1 MNVINEV
8 KMNEEI
14 LENKLI
20 EVATLSY
27 NFNKI
32 PPIIGIIVANKFGN
46 TLLVLEYKNE
56 LKHNYG
62 PIKSYLS
69 EDDKNFLDI
78 DLISMYFSSFKA
90 FAGETNIQNLSN
102 LEIHGSNIKVQIYFL
117 FDKYMIILLLNS
129 KVDFNLKEKTQI
141 IRFFEDKLERY
152 EFEFTHFN
160 AISSRKTIRMIRDK
174 GTLWLK
180 HLNKHCIQTFENA
193 FLKKHEMIDIVMDK
207 ITPIIQRELGENLL
221 GIPEDIISN
230 LSKEISNKIQDKI
243 CEFNLDFY

>member
-1 MNVINEV
+1 MNLFNEV
-8 KMNEEI
+8 KINDKI
-14 LENKLI
+14 LENQLSEI
-20 EVATLSY
+20 ATLSY

-32 PPIIGIIVANKFGN
+32 PPVIGIIVANKFGN
-46 TLLVLEYKNE
+46 TLLVLEYGNE

-117 FDKYMIILLLNS
+117 FDKYMIILFLNS

-141 IRFFEDKLERY
+141 IRFFEEKLERY

-160 AISSRKTIRMIRDK
+160 ALNSRKIIRMIMDK

-180 HLNKHCIQTFENA
+180 HFNKHYIQTFENA

-207 ITPIIQRELGENLL
+207 IAPIIQKELGENLI
-221 GIPEDIISN
+221 GIPEDVINNVST
-230 LSKEISNKIQDKI
+230 EIRNKIQDRI

>member
-1 MNVINEV
+1 
-8 KMNEEI
+8 MNEKILDNQLSEI
-14 LENKLI
+14 
-20 EVATLSY
+20 ATLSY

-46 TLLVLEYKNE
+46 TLLVLEYQDE

-117 FDKYMIILLLNS
+117 FDKYMIILFLNS
-129 KVDFNLKEKTQI
+129 KVDFNLKKKTQI
-141 IRFFEDKLERY
+141 VRFFEEKLEKY

-160 AISSRKTIRMIRDK
+160 ALSSRKTIRMIRDK

-180 HLNKHCIQTFENA
+180 QLNKYYIQTFENA
-193 FLKKHEMIDIVMDK
+193 FLEKHEMIDIVMDK
-207 ITPIIQRELGENLL
+207 ITPIIQKELVENLL
-221 GIPEDIISN
+221 GLPKDIVSN
-230 LSKEISNKIQDKI
+230 LSKEIRNKIQDKI
-243 CEFNLDFY
+243 SEFNLDFY

>member
-1 MNVINEV
+1 MKVFNEV
-8 KMNEEI
+8 TMNEKI
-14 LENKLI
+14 LSDKLI
-20 EVATLSY
+20 KIAELSY

-46 TLLVLEYKNE
+46 TLLVLEYGNE
-56 LKHNYG
+56 PKHNYG

-102 LEIHGSNIKVQIYFL
+102 LEILGSNIKIQIYFL
-117 FDKYMIILLLNS
+117 FDKYMIIIFLNS

-141 IRFFEDKLERY
+141 IRFFEEKLERY

-160 AISSRKTIRMIRDK
+160 AISSRKIIRIIQDK
-174 GTLWLK
+174 GTLWFK
-180 HLNKHCIQTFENA
+180 HLNKHYIQTFENE
-193 FLKKHEMIDIVMDK
+193 FLKKHEMIAIVMDK
-207 ITPIIQRELGENLL
+207 ITPIIQKELGENLL
-221 GIPEDIISN
+221 GLPEDIIRN
-230 LSKEISNKIQDKI
+230 VSKEIRNKIQDKI